1 MEKYNRE
8 FNEQRIELSKSRT
21 IDNVMDRIRTEKT
34 FWSFF
39 KPIKMKLVMT
49 VIAAVLLVVVI
60 FATNQPT
67 VPYTPIALTEYQTKK
82 LVETSY
88 MSASIISNATI
99 SAATTTLSYLPL
111 ADQETEFEKNIDD
124 FNYYFNM
131 LKVFIDDETFMNNA
145 VFENLTDSIYD
156 YKISYLVDNKEYVFY
171 LKIDESGE
179 ITGEITIGSKVLTV
193 EGTFE
198 EKSDGVS
205 LDLVARSNNDYINIE
220 YESETDDEIQKK
232 YKIKQSIN
240 NVYLEKEIT
249 IEIEDDQTKVS
260 ISQGEDSY
268 NLEKYSENGV
278 TVYYL
283 EYEVNDLDGEVY
295 ITESI
300 DEFGKTVYSYHIN
313 EQGLEK
319 DIDLDDP
326 DEDDEDDEDT
336 EDGEDT
342 ENDEDTED
350 DDLNL
355 TSIFLSYNI

>member
-8 FNEQRIELSKSRT
+8 FNEQRIEISRSRT
-21 IDNVMDRIRTEKT
+21 IDNVMDRIKAEKS

-39 KPIKMKLVMT
+39 KPIKMKLLMT
-49 VIAAVLLVVVI
+49 VLVAVLLVVVI
-60 FATNQPT
+60 FATNTPVT
-67 VPYTPIALTEYQTKK
+67 PYTPVALTEYQTKK

-99 SAATTTLSYLPL
+99 SATSTTLSYLPL

-131 LKVFIDDETFMNNA
+131 LKVFIDDEAFMDNA

-156 YKISYLVDNKEYVFY
+156 YKISYLVENKQYVFL
-171 LKIDESGE
+171 LKIDKEGE

-198 EKSDGVS
+198 EKSDGIS
-205 LDLVARSNNDYINIE
+205 LDLVARSNNDYIVIE
-220 YESETDDEIQKK
+220 YESETDDEIQKQ

-240 NVYLEKEIT
+240 NIYIEKEIS
-249 IEIEDDQTKVS
+249 IEIEDDKTKVS
-260 ISQGEDSY
+260 IKQGEDSY
-268 NLEKYSENGV
+268 NLEKHSENGV

-283 EYEVNDLDGEVY
+283 EYEVNDLEGEVY

-313 EQGLEK
+313 EQGFEK
-319 DIDLDDP
+319 DIELDDP
-326 DEDDEDDEDT
+326 DEDDEDDED
-336 EDGEDT
+336 EEDT
-342 ENDEDTED
+342 EDEEDEED

-355 TSIFLSYNI
+355 IFMGLSYNI